1 MSAAI
6 ESGVP
11 VLTLRVHRGK
21 TKSWTFWWG
30 KDEDG
35 VARSLS
41 GFTGRGEIYDVD
53 AATGVTQVL
62 LATFTV
68 AITAPTQTDILSV
81 NRKLTDE
88 YKIVVS
94 LTAAAT
100 DSTVT
105 AITTAKN
112 EGVFDIELVNG
123 ATVHGLLTGNIVFI
137 PDRTKL

>member
-1 MSAAI
+1 MSCND
-6 ESGVP
+6 SNVP
-11 VLTLRVHRGK
+11 VLNLKIQGGITYSR
-21 TKSWTFWWG
+21 TFWWG

-53 AATGVTQVL
+53 DKTGVTPVL

-81 NRKLTDE
+81 NRALTTE
-88 YKIVVS
+88 YKIVIS

-100 DSTVT
+100 NSSVT
-105 AITTAKN
+105 AIKTAGYK
-112 EGVFDIELVNG
+112 GVYLIELVNG
-123 ATVHGLLTGNIVFI
+123 STVHGLATGNIVFI
-137 PDRTKL
+137 PDRCKI

>member
-1 MSAAI
+1 MSAPI

-11 VLTLRVHRGK
+11 VLTLRVNRGK

-41 GFTGRGEIYDVD
+41 GFTGRGQIYDTD
-53 AATGVTQVL
+53 GSSGVL
-62 LATFTV
+62 LATFSV

-81 NRKLTDE
+81 NRGLTDE

-105 AITTAKN
+105 AIDTALN
-112 EGVFDIELVNG
+112 AGVFDIELVSG
-123 ATVHGLLTGNIVFI
+123 ATVHGLCTGNIVFI